1 MTTFLVSQRIAC
13 VRSADQILVMD
24 NGALVGRGTH
34 DQLMQTCDVYRGIYY
49 SQFPEEK
56 PADYEERSV

>member
-1 MTTFLVSQRIAC
+1 
-13 VRSADQILVMD
+13 MD

-34 DQLMQTCDVYRGIYY
+34 DELMQTCDVYRGIYY
-49 SQFPEEK
+49 SQFPEER